1 MNGAEVGAPSLVL
14 SEESSGS
21 PGACWE
27 QGGAHL
33 GAFVSSDPLGESA
46 MAACLWHGQWH
57 VRKIEQRPL
66 FPPSRHP
73 AGSLS
78 LCCSLAGGAVCSCRG
93 MDADLEALDAL
104 TEGNLRE
111 IIDSWEGFCSGTESL
126 LSGDLSVAADS
137 DEYAASVR
145 ALSHYGL
152 TRLVGDHFLQALEV
166 LPPSPSLSPSIVVA
180 IAIVLGAPRRTLQR
194 KRGWC
199 LPYAHGYLC

>member
-1 MNGAEVGAPSLVL
+1 MAPRLGRLRSSSVKNRRDHQAHVGSRAEPTLERSCLRTRSANRRWPLAFGTGSGTCGKSSSARSSL
-14 SEESSGS
+14 
-21 PGACWE
+21 
-27 QGGAHL
+27 
-33 GAFVSSDPLGESA
+33 PLA
-46 MAACLWHGQWH
+46 TPRAL
-57 VRKIEQRPL
+57 
-66 FPPSRHP
+66 
-73 AGSLS
+73 SLS
-78 LCCSLAGGAVCSCRG
+78 VARSLGGPCSCRG

-111 IIDSWEGFCSGTESL
+111 IIDSWEGFCYRTESL

-180 IAIVLGAPRRTLQR
+180 IAIALGAPRRTLQR